1 MENGIYEKLN
11 EIKDLNDRVLLKK
24 IMGSVFEA
32 LEDHSNNKLDE
43 IEKRV
48 FSELHYIK
56 EKYNIYSTIV
66 KRDRIDVTD
75 EFLFPMLLEDIEE
88 KIYDTKEILE
98 KLETNEQKNLF
109 KVFLKCDYLIFKE
122 FINENANIKGLIKT
136 DKKAHEAHFKVLENK
151 QYRNKVEK
159 LYESFINSNIAWT
172 TINNPYIHKM
182 LDVVLIGCEDKIEAD
197 ETITEIEVDF
207 GEYNQCIEYDMVPL
221 WNVKELNLKC
231 NGFPMPCIDKVGY
244 EHNISIEKEGQNNGY
259 LVDNENQEI
268 EWVMFTK
275 KSVIISANIQESIH
289 WNLWSIINCD
299 KNSNKRYEYELMTNE
314 ININFSNK
322 LAFHKANS
330 IKTKT
335 ELSRLINSFKASK
348 YLRFNDVILTE
359 ICSEEYKETYEVND
373 FIIDEIRDDNIKK
386 SLILYFEPVNK
397 EDYLNK
403 DILSFLVSEV
413 QFIYPEYKCEGRLI

>member
-1 MENGIYEKLN
+1 MDDRIYEKLN
-11 EIKDLNDRVLLKK
+11 EVKDLNDRVLLKK

-48 FSELHYIK
+48 FGELHYIK

-66 KRDRIDVTD
+66 KRSRIDATD
-75 EFLFPMLLEDIEE
+75 EFLVPMLLEDVEE

-98 KLETNEQKNLF
+98 ALETNEPINLF
-109 KVFLKCDYLIFKE
+109 KVFVKCDYLIFKE
-122 FINENANIKGLIKT
+122 FINRNSTIKGIIKT
-136 DKKAHEAHFKVLENK
+136 DKKVHTAHFKVLPNK
-151 QYRNKVEK
+151 QYRNKVQK

-172 TINNPYIHKM
+172 TINNPYINKM
-182 LDVVLIGCEDKIEAD
+182 VDIVLTGCGDKIEDD
-197 ETITEIEVDF
+197 ENITEIEVDF
-207 GEYNQCIEYDMVPL
+207 GEYSQYVEYDMVPI

-231 NGFPMPCIDKVGY
+231 NGFPVPCIDKVGY
-244 EHNISIEKEGQNNGY
+244 EHNISIEKEGLNNGY

-268 EWVMFTK
+268 DWVMFTK
-275 KSVIISANIQESIH
+275 KSVIISASIEESIN

-299 KNSNKRYEYELMTNE
+299 KNTKKRYKYELMTNE

-348 YLRFNDVILTE
+348 YLRFKDVSLTE
-359 ICSEEYKETYEVND
+359 ICLEENKETYEVND
-373 FIIDEIRDDNIKK
+373 FIIDEIREDNIKK